1 MPVKVCRSSQIY
13 PSKVLLFALG
23 MDHGEYPT
31 VLGVAIAS
39 RTWYKERICGNI
51 LAVWGSR
58 FVTDSDKT
66 AKKSPYS
73 PSNRIWHTCRV
84 LDSVFLGLLLMFSK
98 KCSMGLSPRV
108 HRRASCAYIDYHVT
122 RGPYQFSFDH

>member
-58 FVTDSDKT
+58 FITDSGKT

-73 PSNRIWHTCRV
+73 TFQSNLAHIPCSRFCIPRIALDV
-84 LDSVFLGLLLMFSK
+84 LKKVLYGVEPPCTSTSFLRL
-98 KCSMGLSPRV
+98 
-108 HRRASCAYIDYHVT
+108 H
-122 RGPYQFSFDH
+122 

>member
-1 MPVKVCRSSQIY
+1 VCRSSQIY

-58 FVTDSDKT
+58 FVTDSEKT
-66 AKKSPYS
+66 AK
-73 PSNRIWHTCRV
+73 NVRIPLPIEFGTH
-84 LDSVFLGLLLMFSK
+84 SVF
-98 KCSMGLSPRV
+98 
-108 HRRASCAYIDYHVT
+108 
-122 RGPYQFSFDH
+122 